1 MKIRALVLE
10 NVRKFGGKRVSI
22 DDIGDG
28 ITVICEANE
37 FGKSTFFDAIHA
49 AFFEKHTATGKNIQ
63 SLRPHAGGGVRI
75 GVEVEVDGGRYAIEK
90 RFLAQKSATVT
101 DLARG
106 TVIARDGEAE
116 DWMAR
121 NIGTSDNGP
130 AGLLWV
136 RQGVLGLEP
145 ADGSK
150 TQRERLT
157 EARRD
162 LLSSVAGEIEQVTG
176 GRTMDRILRRCQED
190 LASLATDGR
199 HQPRGAWKEAVDS
212 VKVLSTELEQ
222 LERQCAELSEALGER
237 RAIEAE
243 LRRLDD
249 PAEKSRREED
259 VKDARAAAREAETF
273 AQKIAAAE
281 TDLLLAAARHA
292 DAERLH
298 GNFAEAITAAETASR
313 MVTEAEALRDTAV
326 ENLNGLRMSES
337 DLRAALI
344 EAETATKALRTE
356 LAAAERASRVD
367 RARDDA
373 KRLDET
379 LQQVRTHIEAAAECR
394 ARIANNPVT
403 AKALT
408 AAEAAVSEASR
419 LRAAVAASTARLTID
434 YSGETR
440 LILDGASLPGG
451 EGIPLKNGAE
461 IEMPGIGSLRFSLPE
476 DAAHE
481 DVGVQ
486 LQRAHAAE
494 TDALAFCG
502 AQTLAEARQRA
513 QQRQSDENA
522 VKLAEQ
528 MIRSLA
534 PSGVEALE
542 QALADARETVKGAPE
557 GPARSSTEIASD
569 LEAAETR
576 EAELRG
582 RLHAASEKVAEAREK
597 LGSAETALTAA
608 RDTRDQ
614 AQALAGEESTRES
627 RLADLLAVKAK
638 AEADVLERQNA
649 LDELKADAP
658 DVATAAANVG
668 RAEAAFENAR
678 KRRERLVERRA
689 DLSARID
696 TRAEEG
702 VEERRD
708 EVAGRLESARRRA
721 SRYEE
726 EVAALVRLMNTLEAA
741 REGAREAYF
750 EPVQE
755 ELRPLLRIL
764 HDDAGI
770 DWATDS
776 ITPGALRRGGEVEA
790 FETLSGGTQEQIAIL
805 TRLAFARLFAR
816 RGQHL
821 PIILDDALVYSDDDR
836 IVKMFTALNRVAMQ
850 QQIIVFSCRQ
860 LAFAGLG
867 GDRPDIQVRDV
878 A

>member
-1 MKIRALVLE
+1 
-10 NVRKFGGKRVSI
+10 
-22 DDIGDG
+22 
-28 ITVICEANE
+28 
-37 FGKSTFFDAIHA
+37 
-49 AFFEKHTATGKNIQ
+49 
-63 SLRPHAGGGVRI
+63 
-75 GVEVEVDGGRYAIEK
+75 VEVDGGRYAIEK
-90 RFLAQKSATVT
+90 RFLAHKSATVT

-116 DWMAR
+116 DWIAR
-121 NIGTSDNGP
+121 NIGTSDSGP

-150 TQRERLT
+150 TERERLT

-176 GRTMDRILRRCQED
+176 GRTMDRILRRCQDD
-190 LASLATDGR
+190 LGELATDGHR
-199 HQPRGAWKEAVDS
+199 KPRGAWKEAVDS
-212 VKVLSTELEQ
+212 VKALSTELEQ
-222 LERQCAELSEALGER
+222 LERQCTELSEALGER

-249 PAEKSRREED
+249 PAEKARREED
-259 VKDARAAAREAETF
+259 VKEARATAQTAENY

-281 TDLLLAAARHA
+281 TDLELATARLA
-292 DAERLH
+292 DAKRVH
-298 GNFAEAITAAETASR
+298 GSFSAAITATETASR
-313 MVTEAEALRDTAV
+313 VETEAEARRDTAV
-326 ENLNGLRMSES
+326 ESLNRLRTIEA

-356 LAAAERASRVD
+356 LAEAERASRVD

-379 LQQVRTHIEAAAECR
+379 LQQVRTHIDAAAECR
-394 ARIANNPVT
+394 ARMADNPVT

-419 LRAAVAASTARLTID
+419 LRAAAAASTARLTID
-434 YSGETR
+434 YSGQTR
-440 LILDGASLPGG
+440 LLLDGVSIPGG
-451 EGIPLKNGAE
+451 EGITLKNGAE
-461 IEMPGIGSLRFSLPE
+461 IEMPGIGSLRFSLPQ
-476 DAAHE
+476 DAAQE
-481 DVGVQ
+481 DIGVQ

-502 AQTLAEARQRA
+502 VQTLPEARQRA

-522 VKLAEQ
+522 IKLAEQ

-542 QALADARETVKGAPE
+542 QAMADARETIKGAPE
-557 GPARSSTEIASD
+557 GPVRSSRDIASD
-569 LEAAETR
+569 LEVAETR

-582 RLHAASEKVAEAREK
+582 RLHAASENVAEAREK
-597 LGSAETALTAA
+597 LGSAETALTTA
-608 RDTRDQ
+608 RETRDQ
-614 AQALAGEESTRES
+614 AQALAGEESTRAS
-627 RLADLLAVKAK
+627 RLAELLAVKNT
-638 AEADVLERQNA
+638 AEADVLERHNA
-649 LDELKADAP
+649 LEELRADAP
-658 DVATAAANVG
+658 DVATATANVG

-708 EVAGRLESARRRA
+708 EVAGRLQSAKRRA
-721 SRYEE
+721 TRYEE
-726 EVAALVRLMNTLEAA
+726 EVAALVQLMNALETA

-836 IVKMFTALNRVAMQ
+836 IVKMFTALNRVATQ

-867 GDRPDIQVRDV
+867 GDRPEIRLNEVTFPLNQGRLELESPGRV
-878 A
+878 